1 MFKCQWRNIN
11 FYNSCNISKS
21 WIHGCKFAWT
31 IIPLH
36 LGDHQLDNEF
46 DPIPRAG
53 LETCCVRFSK
63 GDYPTHLGKNLDR
76 LVALVGMCS
85 GNRRDVFGLQY
96 EGSWLPPDSVVHH
109 STHWS
114 LQSTHLSTVVL
125 FYNIKHHKIIPK
137 QSVGSNKHLE
147 NKAQGYTVDMSAT

>member
-1 MFKCQWRNIN
+1 MLIKCLNASEGTLILTTLVIFLKIENMAVIIIN
-11 FYNSCNISKS
+11 
-21 WIHGCKFAWT
+21 
-31 IIPLH
+31 

-63 GDYPTHLGKNLDR
+63 GDYPTHLGKDLDR

-114 LQSTHLSTVVL
+114 LQSFYST
-125 FYNIKHHKIIPK
+125 
-137 QSVGSNKHLE
+137 
-147 NKAQGYTVDMSAT
+147 T